1 MSAVSDFTL
10 HVRLHWKCWP
20 NPTGEVI
27 CLLMCGRWG
36 SEVSEMK
43 MTRLY
48 LIVVSICG
56 LRQDV
61 CLNVYLS
68 VCPYV
73 SLLSWCHVL
82 CLRVKTPWL
91 QSAIMG
97 NDLIQQEISLDQ
109 IASLSQQALALKIC
123 IYVPMQND
131 SFKHTTRQLIR
142 VSLELLC
149 TITCGSLYM

>member
-1 MSAVSDFTL
+1 
-10 HVRLHWKCWP
+10 
-20 NPTGEVI
+20 
-27 CLLMCGRWG
+27 
-36 SEVSEMK
+36 MK

-73 SLLSWCHVL
+73 SLLSWRHVL

-97 NDLIQQEISLDQ
+97 NDLIQQE
-109 IASLSQQALALKIC
+109 
-123 IYVPMQND
+123 
-131 SFKHTTRQLIR
+131 HR
-142 VSLELLC
+142 VH
-149 TITCGSLYM
+149 